1 LGPPPGTLV
10 LAAIMVSIT
19 CVSKPLRV
27 GAIEWANLRH
37 GPAKRRA
44 VRLGGQL
51 VQGHRCHVCD
61 HAPGLPDN
69 CHRLPRAPLVHPP
82 AKTELARWPQ
92 VETANANP
100 SPGRQVHRGL
110 IRSCREARTRC
121 CENSTLMERDASC
134 FDFSKRTSFRW
145 FACRSRQCQSATKPN
160 SAFVARQLS
169 GDPSK

>member
-1 LGPPPGTLV
+1 VQVTSGRHLANNQGKDPPHISQIKNESVSVRDVNLGPPPGTLV

-69 CHRLPRAPLVHPP
+69 CHRRPQAPSEHPP
-82 AKTELARWPQ
+82 AETELARWPQ
-92 VETANANP
+92 VETANA
-100 SPGRQVHRGL
+100 SPGRGRQVHRGL
-110 IRSCREARTRC
+110 IRSCREHTRAAVK
-121 CENSTLMERDASC
+121 TAS
-134 FDFSKRTSFRW
+134 
-145 FACRSRQCQSATKPN
+145 
-160 SAFVARQLS
+160 
-169 GDPSK
+169 